1 MSEKKLIDVFLF
13 YNELDL
19 LELRLKSLYEFVDF
33 FVITECEETFS
44 GKKKELLF
52 LKNRERFLKFEDKII
67 YNRVSNKD
75 LAFLQSESGKF
86 KKYITNFDVPHKH
99 KHSNRPANILHSS
112 LKREITHRD
121 SAILGLVKIAKYG
134 DIVFIS
140 DVDEIPN
147 PNVVKSFR
155 NKKIE
160 SPSYFEM
167 KWYMYWVNNQVSK
180 CNWYGT
186 VAFEYSML
194 EGKSL
199 DLLRYSSSDHK
210 NVPGLIIKNAGWHF
224 SYLGGAD
231 AISNKLDALP
241 YQGLKAEI
249 SKFLN
254 KISFGGWDSK
264 LKSNKDILLQNRKFN
279 VVEIDES
286 FPEEIFLMPL
296 FDEVYFKKI
305 NRDEK
310 ND

>member
-1 MSEKKLIDVFLF
+1 MIEKKIIDVFLF

-19 LELRLKSLYEFVDF
+19 LELRFKILYDVVDF

-44 GKKKELLF
+44 GKKKELFF
-52 LKNRERFLKFEDKII
+52 LNNRERFSKFEDKII
-67 YNRVSNKD
+67 YNKISNDD
-75 LAFLQSESGKF
+75 LLSLQYGELKN
-86 KKYITNFDVPHKH
+86 YITDFDKSHIH
-99 KHSNRPANILHSS
+99 KHSNRPARVLHSS

-121 SAILGLVKIAKYG
+121 SAILGLAKIANK
-134 DIVFIS
+134 DDVVFIS

-167 KWYMYWVNNQVSK
+167 KWYMYWINNQVSK

-199 DLLRYSSSDHK
+199 DLLRYSSSDRK

-224 SYLGGAD
+224 SYLGGAA

-249 SKFLN
+249 SKFFN

-279 VVEIDES
+279 IVEIDES
-286 FPEEIFLMPL
+286 FPEEIFFMPL
-296 FDEVYFKKI
+296 FNEVYFKKI